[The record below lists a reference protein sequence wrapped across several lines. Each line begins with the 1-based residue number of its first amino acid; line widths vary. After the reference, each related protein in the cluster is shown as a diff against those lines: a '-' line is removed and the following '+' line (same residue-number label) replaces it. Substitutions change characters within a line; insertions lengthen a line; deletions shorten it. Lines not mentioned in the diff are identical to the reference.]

1 MVPSIN
7 MMQETAI
14 LVKATSVSLACA
26 SVKFKQPVGEMHVV
40 HISEMESKL
49 PSVACTIRSF
59 ICSKEVYCVNIPCKG
74 SMEVKCLFLLIL
86 NKSENF
92 Q

>member
-1 MVPSIN
+1 

-59 ICSKEVYCVNIPCKG
+59 ICSKGLLCKHSVQG
-74 SMEVKCLFLLIL
+74 KYGIQMFLF
-86 NKSENF
+86 F
-92 Q
+92 